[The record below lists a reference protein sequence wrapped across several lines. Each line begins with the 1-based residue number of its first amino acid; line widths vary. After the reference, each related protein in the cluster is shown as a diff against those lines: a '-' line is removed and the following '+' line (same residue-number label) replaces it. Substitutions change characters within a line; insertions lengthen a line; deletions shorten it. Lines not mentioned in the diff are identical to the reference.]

1 MKGYLR
7 LGEIDSMEAK
17 NGREMALAI
26 LLKSLGSV
34 HMDAQE
40 SLMNDS

>member
-1 MKGYLR
+1 
-7 LGEIDSMEAK
+7 MEAK

-26 LLKSLGSV
+26 PLKSLGSV
-34 HMDAQE
+34 RMDAQE